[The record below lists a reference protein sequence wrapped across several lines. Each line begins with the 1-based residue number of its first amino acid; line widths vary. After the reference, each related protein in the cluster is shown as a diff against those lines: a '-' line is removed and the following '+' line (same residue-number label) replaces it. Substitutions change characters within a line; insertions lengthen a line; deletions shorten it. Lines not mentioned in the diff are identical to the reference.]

1 MEYQYFFFQ
10 NTNKKINTSF
20 PFVRLNPQLF
30 FMHLAQY
37 HDDGF
42 VAGT

>member
-1 MEYQYFFFQ
+1 MFFFSKIL
-10 NTNKKINTSF
+10 TRKINTSF

-42 VAGT
+42 EAGT